1 MQPEVLKSLGPSVH
15 EFMVAIVRTLERYL
29 ADIRWP
35 DAAIEARLLFAQI
48 DGLCQHY
55 VLEPERY
62 PLDRVSSAWS
72 SGIQEAR
79 AMRVALRDGEMH
91 YVDEGSGPPILF
103 VHGTPTNSYEYRHL
117 IAALSRRYRCIAP
130 DHLGFGQSARPRSF
144 AYTPE
149 AHARVLQ
156 EFVERVG
163 LTDYTLVVHD
173 FGGPIGLLLAVGNG
187 EWGVGNT
194 SSPNSALPTPDSRV
208 RRVIVL
214 NSWAWPLDDDPKMA
228 RGARFIGGAIGRF
241 LYRYANASLRL
252 IMPSAYGDRKKL
264 TPEIHRRYL
273 DVFRDRDARVLVL
286 HALAKSLLGSRAHY
300 QSLLDRLDR
309 LRAMPVL
316 IVWGLKD
323 SAFQPYQLE
332 RWRRLLPGAQVETIE
347 GAGHWPTKKSR
358 GASSPRS
365 SASCNKI
372 R

>member
-1 MQPEVLKSLGPSVH
+1 
-15 EFMVAIVRTLERYL
+15 
-29 ADIRWP
+29 
-35 DAAIEARLLFAQI
+35 
-48 DGLCQHY
+48 
-55 VLEPERY
+55 
-62 PLDRVSSAWS
+62 
-72 SGIQEAR
+72 
-79 AMRVALRDGEMH
+79 MRVALRDGEMH

-117 IAALSRRYRCIAP
+117 IAALSKRFRCIAP

-149 AHARVLQ
+149 AHAAVLE
-156 EFVERVG
+156 EFVER
-163 LTDYTLVVHD
+163 LDLKDITLVVHD
-173 FGGPIGLLLAVGNG
+173 FGGPIGLPLAVQ
-187 EWGVGNT
+187 
-194 SSPNSALPTPDSRV
+194 SAECRV
-208 RRVIVL
+208 RKVVIM
-214 NSWAWPLDDDPKMA
+214 NTWAWPLDDDPKMA

-252 IMPSAYGDRKKL
+252 IMPSAYGNRKKL

-316 IVWGLKD
+316 IVWGMKD

-332 RWRRLLPGAQVETIE
+332 RWRQLLPGAQVETIE
-347 GAGHWPTKKSR
+347 GAGHWPHEEEPGR
-358 GASSPRS
+358 VIEAIERFLQ
-365 SASCNKI
+365 
-372 R
+372 